1 MAANNTIMVIG
12 RVGKDPETRT
22 IASGRTVAK
31 FSIAVR
37 RPGKDAKGQEI
48 TDWFSVDLWGK
59 QAELAGDLIRKGA
72 LISVAG
78 ACNID
83 EWTDQAGLR
92 QKMVKIAAESFQ
104 LLEAKGAENQH
115 GGQQGGGY
123 SQQGG
128 GYDQAPAHREREPVG
143 AGQPAAAPAPR
154 YNSAANRDGAAM
166 ASGKDAD
173 FFDEDDIPPF

>member
-78 ACNID
+78 ACQID

-104 LLEAKGAENQH
+104 LLESKGAEAQH
-115 GGQQGGGY
+115 AGN
-123 SQQGG
+123 
-128 GYDQAPAHREREPVG
+128 YDQQQQQQPSYREREPVG
-143 AGQPAAAPAPR
+143 AAQQAAPAAPR
-154 YNSAANRDGAAM
+154 YNSSANRDGAAM
-166 ASGKDAD
+166 AAGGKDAD